1 MHILVDEY
9 RRALELGVVL
19 SAYAR
24 VMFIGPGGIGKSSL
38 LRSLMNLP
46 FEAESASST
55 QLADTVAVKPVSYQ
69 WLNGDGT
76 FWREVTDKD
85 EPMELVGLAQL
96 VAKAFSGEI
105 ESPRYIEMMKKSLSP
120 RLQGSRGTSI
130 ESMQREIIHDIL
142 TQVVEIAKNNPN
154 VQAPLVEVLL
164 RSWDCGG
171 QAVFL
176 DILPA
181 FLTPRTVFLSVYD
194 ARRKLSD
201 PCLIQSFKDGKVIAQ
216 QYHNAT
222 TLELL
227 LEWMASIYA
236 MLGTSKSDAVISK
249 FPRIIP
255 VGTHG
260 DDPVVKA
267 RKEEIISNLT
277 SEYQNKAFAH
287 LVKKGV
293 IVDNTTAGEGKNED
307 PGFEYIRQQV
317 HDLASKELAVPTPVA
332 WVLFRRVF
340 QKVVKSS
347 ESPIVS
353 LKLAKEV
360 ALACNI
366 PEESIPSMLQFYH
379 DLSVFFHYT
388 AVPSLKDHMIADP
401 QWLVNEIAK
410 LLAPEGFEEVDM
422 PALWKPLR
430 ERGILVQPLYE
441 EVWKDSKLSSQALI
455 DLLVH
460 FKIAAPILHK
470 EYLYPGREYYVPCVL
485 PIFRSEADT
494 STSLQIAVS
503 GTAVIKQAAPLH
515 LLFNTH
521 HVPPGYFSRLAI
533 SLSSDS
539 KCHVLLRHESYC
551 NRASI
556 LYGEPES
563 KINQITLTK
572 KEFSVRID
580 FVRIQPRQSLD
591 PSFASTCR
599 DVMKIIQNNSQSVLE
614 WFPGVHSRMGFAC
627 EKCPK
632 EDDGKQHFV
641 DILPDTSTSS
651 RLICS
656 ELKYFTT
663 TTEHQYWLKMSP
675 LTLVSTLSNNYKHQ
689 CLCISFW

>member
-1 MHILVDEY
+1 MYILVDEY
-9 RRALELGVVL
+9 RRALEFGVVR

-46 FEAESASST
+46 FKAESTSST
-55 QLADTVAVKPVSYQ
+55 QLADTVTVKPVSYQ

-76 FWREVTDKD
+76 FWKEVTDKD
-85 EPMELVGLAQL
+85 ELMELVGLAQL
-96 VAKAFSGEI
+96 VAKAYSGEI
-105 ESPRYIEMMKKSLSP
+105 KSPRYIEMMKKSLSS
-120 RLQGSRGTSI
+120 RFQGSRDTSI
-130 ESMQREIIHDIL
+130 ESMQREIVRNIL
-142 TQVVEIAKNNPN
+142 TQAVEIAENDPN
-154 VQAPLVEVLL
+154 VQAPLLEVLL

-194 ARRKLSD
+194 ARRKLTD

-236 MLGTSKSDAVISK
+236 MLGTSKSDGSIPK

-260 DDPVVKA
+260 DDPDVKA

-277 SEYQNKAFAH
+277 SKYQNKAFAH

-293 IVDNTTAGEGKNED
+293 IVDNTTAGKGENED
-307 PGFEYIRQQV
+307 PGFEYIRRQV
-317 HDLASKELAVPTPVA
+317 HDLASNELAVATPVA

-353 LKLAKEV
+353 LKLVKEV
-360 ALACNI
+360 ALACNN

-388 AVPSLKDHMIADP
+388 AVPSLKDHVIADP

-410 LLAPEGFEEVDM
+410 LLAPEGFKEVDM

-441 EVWKDSKLSSQALI
+441 EVWKDSKLSSQSLI

-470 EYLYPGREYYVPCVL
+470 EYLYPGKEYYVPCVL
-485 PIFRSEADT
+485 PIFRSEAAS
-494 STSLQIAVS
+494 STSLQITIS

-539 KCHVLLRHESYC
+539 KCRMLLQQESYC
-551 NRASI
+551 NRVSI
-556 LYGEPES
+556 LFGETES
-563 KINQITLTK
+563 RIDQITLTK
-572 KEFSVRID
+572 KEFSVRVD
-580 FVRIQPRQSLD
+580 LARIQPRQSHD
-591 PSFASTCR
+591 PSFSSTCR

-614 WFPGVHSRMGFAC
+614 WFPGVHSCMGFAC
-627 EKCPK
+627 EECPK
-632 EDDGKQHFV
+632 GGSEEVHYV
-641 DILPDTSTSS
+641 DISHGMSTCS
-651 RLICS
+651 RLHCS
-656 ELKYFTT
+656 KLKYCTLGVDY
-663 TTEHQYWLKMSP
+663 QYWLKLSP
-675 LTLVSTLSNNYKHQ
+675 EILVSYFML
-689 CLCISFW
+689 

>member
-9 RRALELGVVL
+9 RRALELGVVR

-24 VMFIGPGGIGKSSL
+24 VMCIGPGGIGKSSL

-46 FEAESASST
+46 LKAESASST
-55 QLADTVAVKPVSYQ
+55 QLADTVTVKPVSSQ

-76 FWREVTDKD
+76 FWREVTDND
-85 EPMELVGLAQL
+85 ELMELVGLVQL
-96 VAKAFSGEI
+96 VVVKAHAGEV
-105 ESPRYIEMMKKSLSP
+105 ESSQYIEMMKEKLLRRKRYLIP
-120 RLQGSRGTSI
+120 RDDSI
-130 ESMQREIIHDIL
+130 ESVQREIVRDIL
-142 TQVVEIAKNNPN
+142 TRAIQIAKSNPN

-164 RSWDCGG
+164 CSWDCGG

-194 ARRKLSD
+194 ARRKLTD

-236 MLGTSKSDAVISK
+236 MLGISKSDAVIPK

-260 DDPVVKA
+260 DDPDVKA

-277 SEYQNKAFAH
+277 FEYQNKAFAH

-293 IVDNTTAGEGKNED
+293 IVDNTTAGKSENED
-307 PGFEYIRQQV
+307 PGFEYIRRQV
-317 HDLASKELAVPTPVA
+317 HDLASNELAVATPVA

-360 ALACNI
+360 ALACNN

-388 AVPSLKDHMIADP
+388 AVPSLKDHVIADP

-410 LLAPEGFEEVDM
+410 LLAPKGFEEVDM

-441 EVWKDSKLSSQALI
+441 EVWKDSELSSQALI

-460 FKIAAPILHK
+460 FKIAAPILQK
-470 EYLYPGREYYVPCVL
+470 EYVYPGKEYYVPCVL
-485 PIFRSEADT
+485 PILRSEAAT

-533 SLSSDS
+533 ALSSDS

-551 NRASI
+551 NRVSI
-556 LYGEPES
+556 LYGEPERR
-563 KINQITLTK
+563 INQITLTK

-614 WFPGVHSRMGFAC
+614 WFPGIHSRMGFVC
-627 EKCPK
+627 DECPN

-641 DILPDTSTSS
+641 DIFPDTSTSS
-651 RLICS
+651 LLICS
-656 ELKYFTT
+656 ELKCFTM

-675 LTLVSTLSNNYKHQ
+675 LTLVST
-689 CLCISFW
+689 